1 LSDAGL
7 KASDL
12 AAIGITNQRET
23 TVLWDRADGRPVY
36 NAIVWQ
42 CRRTA
47 PMCDDLRAQGL
58 AEPIRQRTG
67 LVIDAYFSGTKLA
80 WLLDNVQ
87 GARSLAEQGRLAF
100 GTIDTY
106 LLWRLSGGEVHATD
120 VSNASRTMLL
130 NLADRDWDPFLLD
143 KLRVPASVLP
153 RVVPSSGIVGQT
165 RSDLFGGEIPL
176 AGIAGDQQAALFGQ
190 SCFSPGMAKNTYGT
204 GCFLLMN
211 TGEQPVPSHAGLL
224 TTAAWQLGAS
234 SSPTYALEGSVFI
247 AGAAVQWLRD
257 GLGLVREASEVEAL
271 AASVPDAGG
280 IVFVPALVGL
290 GAPYWDP
297 YARGTI
303 VGLTRGASRAHLAR
317 ATLEAIAFQT
327 RDVLEAMRLDAGLA
341 VQALRVDGG
350 AAANDLLLQLQA
362 DLLGSVVQRPV
373 QRETTAFGA
382 AMLAGLATGLW
393 SSLEDVTRAWKLERE
408 FMPSVTTSE
417 RDDRY
422 ARWKEA
428 VARARAWASP
438 EPG

>member
-1 LSDAGL
+1 L

-408 FMPSVTTSE
+408 FMPSVTASE